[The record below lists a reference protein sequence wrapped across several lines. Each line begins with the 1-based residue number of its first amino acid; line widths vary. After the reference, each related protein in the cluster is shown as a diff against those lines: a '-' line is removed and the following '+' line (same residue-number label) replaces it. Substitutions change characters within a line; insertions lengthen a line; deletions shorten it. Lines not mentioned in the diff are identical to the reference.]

1 MMCECFTDCKMLIIF
16 CYILSLAH
24 CKGTATG
31 TLEIQPTMTS
41 ADRSAIVRRMLSL
54 ADVGRCSCPQSASA
68 HPSPAAVFSQSTPQR
83 CHTTASE
90 STEVHAEENDG
101 DSHSNTGA
109 AEPRNTS

>member
-41 ADRSAIVRRMLSL
+41 GDRNAIVRRMLSL

-68 HPSPAAVFSQSTPQR
+68 HPSPAAVLFSQSTP
-83 CHTTASE
+83 SE